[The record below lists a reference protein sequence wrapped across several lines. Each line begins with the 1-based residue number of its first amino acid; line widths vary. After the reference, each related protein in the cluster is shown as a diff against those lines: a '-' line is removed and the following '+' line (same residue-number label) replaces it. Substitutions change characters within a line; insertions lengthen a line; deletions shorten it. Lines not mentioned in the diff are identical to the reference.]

1 MIDMYIGLGKIST
14 RHWQTQTS
22 VKGRIAKYGR
32 NEKSLEIAF
41 GVDKKIPR
49 NLSDK
54 SNWILPKSDVKT
66 LTINTRKVW

>member
-1 MIDMYIGLGKIST
+1 MLHVRAVKVLHLLSLNDRYVYRLGQNLNKALTNTNISK
-14 RHWQTQTS
+14 
-22 VKGRIAKYGR
+22 VAKYGR

-54 SNWILPKSDVKT
+54 SN
-66 LTINTRKVW
+66 